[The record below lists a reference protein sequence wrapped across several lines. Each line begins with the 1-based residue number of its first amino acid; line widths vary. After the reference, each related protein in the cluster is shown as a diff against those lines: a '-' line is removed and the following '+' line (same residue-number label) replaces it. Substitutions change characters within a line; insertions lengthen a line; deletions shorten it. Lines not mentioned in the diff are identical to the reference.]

1 VTQVHTKGTI
11 VSFVDENQYLP
22 NYLIA
27 VSKHNNLIG
36 YSLLEMSTNL
46 IMVGYSDSLDSFKTV
61 LFQTRPVELLYD
73 PDNLSLEIVEMVKQN
88 WLQMVLT
95 RLPNRD
101 NLWHPMNARSE
112 VENLVNSGVFNMP
125 AVFESLE
132 KVGGEHE
139 KLILATLSGM
149 FRYLKN
155 CLKFDYIMSAVR
167 FNFYEKEGSAMTMV
181 MDSQAL
187 QHLEIFETPLGE
199 KDSLFCKI
207 DRTHTKF
214 GKRLL
219 RRWMMQPLLDPHKIN
234 QRLDAVEDLE
244 AISID
249 RNRVAEVF
257 SKLPD
262 L

>member
-1 VTQVHTKGTI
+1 
-11 VSFVDENQYLP
+11 
-22 NYLIA
+22 
-27 VSKHNNLIG
+27 
-36 YSLLEMSTNL
+36 M
-46 IMVGYSDSLDSFKTV
+46 
-61 LFQTRPVELLYD
+61 
-73 PDNLSLEIVEMVKQN
+73 
-88 WLQMVLT
+88 
-95 RLPNRD
+95 
-101 NLWHPMNARSE
+101 
-112 VENLVNSGVFNMP
+112 NSGVFNMP
-125 AVFESLE
+125 AIFDSLE

-219 RRWMMQPLLDPHKIN
+219 RRWMMQPLLDPLKIN

-262 L
+262 LDKIVNRLYHYSVKAIAERAVYFEDVSGARLREFRELIEHLNKSWHALEMLRKHKDKFKSNRLIKLLTLDRSSSSG